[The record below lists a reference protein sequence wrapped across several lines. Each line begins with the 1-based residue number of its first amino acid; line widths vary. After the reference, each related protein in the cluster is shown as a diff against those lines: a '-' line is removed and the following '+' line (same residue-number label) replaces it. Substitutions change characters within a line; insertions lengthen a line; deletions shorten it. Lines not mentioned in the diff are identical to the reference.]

1 MVQFMKGNKI
11 RETQREQKTKK
22 TEDEMNIRPKI
33 KINQTLQLIPEL
45 FSEIHAYSY
54 HISPMKFKHRT
65 IPFYGRIRKGNRRKK
80 KQEEV
85 VVHFV

>member
-33 KINQTLQLIPEL
+33 KIN
-45 FSEIHAYSY
+45 
-54 HISPMKFKHRT
+54 
-65 IPFYGRIRKGNRRKK
+65 
-80 KQEEV
+80 
-85 VVHFV
+85 